1 MLCLLIPLELLN
13 TKKNGKFKYLSKQVD
28 ELTNEVR
35 HDLHEICQVG
45 CMVLIYVKDF
55 VYIVTAMKS

>member
-1 MLCLLIPLELLN
+1 
-13 TKKNGKFKYLSKQVD
+13 VD

-45 CMVLIYVKDF
+45 CMILIYVKDF
-55 VYIVTAMKS
+55 VCIVPAMKS

>member
-1 MLCLLIPLELLN
+1 MLCLLMPLELLN

-45 CMVLIYVKDF
+45 CMILIYVKDS
-55 VYIVTAMKS
+55 VCIVPAMKS

>member
-1 MLCLLIPLELLN
+1 MLCLLIPLALLN
-13 TKKNGKFKYLSKQVD
+13 TKKHGKFKYLNKQVD

-45 CMVLIYVKDF
+45 CMALIYVKDL
-55 VYIVTAMKS
+55 VYIVSAMKS

>member
-1 MLCLLIPLELLN
+1 MLCLLIPLALLN
-13 TKKNGKFKYLSKQVD
+13 TKKHGKFKYLNKQVD

-45 CMVLIYVKDF
+45 CMILIYVKDF
-55 VYIVTAMKS
+55 VYIVPAMKS